1 MSQENPVV
9 FSVQGRLDN
18 AKSSIFT
25 SSSSIFVLGSSLYTV
40 NETQTAI
47 KLRLGEIVSVEYEPG
62 LKFKMPFV
70 NNVVKFDNRIQTLDA
85 PAERFLTGEKKNVI
99 VDSYVKWR
107 IVDAEKFY
115 TSTGGSIAKANS
127 NLTQIIK
134 TGLKS
139 EFSKRTIVD
148 VVSGERA
155 EIMENIAKLAK
166 SDVGEFGISVIDVRI
181 KRIDLSQEVS
191 NSVYRRMQAE
201 RERVAKDFRSK
212 GAEEAEIIRAAADKE
227 RTIIL
232 ANAYRDSE
240 KIRGEGD
247 ATSANNYAKAYSQNS
262 SFYSFYRSLESYN
275 KSFNNQN
282 DILVLNPNTEF
293 FRHFNPSAE

>member
-1 MSQENPVV
+1 MKKIIVII
-9 FSVQGRLDN
+9 G
-18 AKSSIFT
+18 A
-25 SSSSIFVLGSSLYTV
+25 VLFLIISSSLYTV

-47 KLRLGEIVSVEYEPG
+47 KLRLGEIVTVEDTPG
-62 LKFKMPFV
+62 LKFKTPFV
-70 NNVVKFDNRIQTLDA
+70 NNVVKFDKRIQTLDT

-107 IVDAEKFY
+107 INDAEKFY
-115 TSTGGSIAKANS
+115 TSTGGNMSRTS
-127 NLTQIIK
+127 NRLAQIIK

-139 EFSKRTIVD
+139 EFSKRSIAD
-148 VVSGERA
+148 VVSGERS
-155 EIMENIAKLAK
+155 EIMASIVRLAK
-166 SDVGEFGISVIDVRI
+166 EDIDAFGIEIIDVRI

-201 RERVAKDFRSK
+201 RQRVAKEFRSK
-212 GAEEAEIIRAAADKE
+212 GAEEAEIIRAAADRK

-247 ATSANNYAKAYSQNS
+247 AISANNYAQAYIKNTD
-262 SFYSFYRSLESYN
+262 FYSFYRSLESYK
-275 KSFNNQN
+275 KSFGQNN
-282 DILVLNPNTEF
+282 DIMVLNPNTEF
-293 FRHFNPSAE
+293 FRHFNPEVK